1 MNASRALHYFIEHIT
16 VVFFF
21 FFVLQTTSEC
31 KLGPSLF
38 YRTVVFC
45 SNFKQHQFFFN
56 FFLLILSSSSVQS
69 LNMNNLYFYVGIIG
83 NIISVMMFLSPVKT
97 FLRIVKKGSTE
108 EFESLPYICTLLN
121 SSLWT
126 YYGITK
132 PDSYLVATVNGF
144 GVVVEIVY
152 ISMFLIY
159 APPRTRAKTAKI
171 AGIVDVVV
179 FAVAV
184 FVTQFAMEGE
194 MRINVIGFMGAALNV
209 VMYASPLSAMRLVW
223 TTKSVEYM
231 PFLLSFFL
239 FLNGGVWSL
248 YAFLVQDW
256 FLGVPNGS
264 GFVLGF
270 AQLALY
276 SIYRKSNVTSDGLD
290 YGSQHRHLL
299 SPSTSDHTHPV

>member
-1 MNASRALHYFIEHIT
+1 NIGNH
-16 VVFFF
+16 
-21 FFVLQTTSEC
+21 
-31 KLGPSLF
+31 
-38 YRTVVFC
+38 
-45 SNFKQHQFFFN
+45 
-56 FFLLILSSSSVQS
+56 ILSVI
-69 LNMNNLYFYVGIIG
+69 LICLVVYKRT
-83 NIISVMMFLSPVKT
+83 LRKT

-132 PDSYLVATVNGF
+132 PGSYLVATVNGF

-152 ISMFLIY
+152 ISLFLIN
-159 APPRTRAKTAKI
+159 APPRIRAKTATV
-171 AGIVDVVV
+171 AVVVDVLV

-184 FVTQFAMEGE
+184 FVTQFMMEGE
-194 MRINVIGFMGAALNV
+194 MRIDVIGFMGAALNV
-209 VMYASPLSAMRLVW
+209 VMYASPLSAMKLVW

-231 PFLLSFFL
+231 PFLLSLFL
-239 FLNGGVWSL
+239 FLNGGVWTL

-256 FLGVPNGS
+256 FLGVPNGT

-276 SIYRKSNVTSDGLD
+276 AIYSKSKPSKIISDDLD
-290 YGSQHRHLL
+290 SGWQHRHLL
-299 SPSTSDHTHPV
+299 PPSTSDSIQSV